1 MNWWNKYS
9 KIPNND
15 ISFNEI
21 IAFFVFECPSTIMMR
36 TIPAII
42 RNVTIFGLGVA
53 LTSYNVKRG
62 LEMIIVAFKVAFA
75 S

>member
-1 MNWWNKYS
+1 MPNKPGITVTS
-9 KIPNND
+9 NN
-15 ISFNEI
+15 NKL
-21 IAFFVFECPSTIMMR
+21 IMMR

-42 RNVTIFGLGVA
+42 RNMPIFGLGVA